1 MSAISKEMRFF
12 SLVKYLTLL
21 KRVQYIYN
29 KFFGGGGGGVKLLG
43 VGEVKKVIR
52 NPLLFD
58 HISLTSQTAV
68 FFTFCFCCFLD
79 RR

>member
-29 KFFGGGGGGVKLLG
+29 KFWGGGGGGQITGGWRSEKSDQ
-43 VGEVKKVIR
+43 E
-52 NPLLFD
+52 
-58 HISLTSQTAV
+58 S
-68 FFTFCFCCFLD
+68 TFI
-79 RR
+79 